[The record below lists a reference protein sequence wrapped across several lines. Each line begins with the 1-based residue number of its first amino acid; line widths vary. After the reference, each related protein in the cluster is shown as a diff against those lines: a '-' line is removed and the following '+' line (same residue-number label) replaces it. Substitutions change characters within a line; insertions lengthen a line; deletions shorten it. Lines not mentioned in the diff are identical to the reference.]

1 MSGTHFPVVVRIPVA
16 WGDMDAFQH
25 VNNTVYLR
33 WFQEARIIYF
43 DAGEMAWRDISQKVG
58 PIQATAQIRY
68 LAPVT
73 YPDFVHVRVGVATL
87 GTTSM
92 VMKYTIHS
100 EQRNALVADGETV
113 IVMYDYAKGEK
124 APIPEEIRAAVL
136 RIEAR
141 ETDALRV
148 GFNQP
153 ERPAG
158 A

>member
-1 MSGTHFPVVVRIPVA
+1 
-16 WGDMDAFQH
+16 
-25 VNNTVYLR
+25 
-33 WFQEARIIYF
+33 
-43 DAGEMAWRDISQKVG
+43 
-58 PIQATAQIRY
+58 
-68 LAPVT
+68 
-73 YPDFVHVRVGVATL
+73 
-87 GTTSM
+87 M